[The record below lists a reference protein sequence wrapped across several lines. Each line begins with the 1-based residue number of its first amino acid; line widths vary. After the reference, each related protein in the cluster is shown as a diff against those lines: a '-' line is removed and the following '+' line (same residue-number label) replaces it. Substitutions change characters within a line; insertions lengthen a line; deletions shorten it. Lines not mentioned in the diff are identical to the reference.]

1 MHSSVHVM
9 KHEQKNPHVHTFYD
23 HTKGGVDVADLISS
37 HQYTCFKSPQWPVNA
52 LAFLLDTIQ
61 TNSKV
66 LIAKSLKPD
75 VLQIFEFTF
84 LTALLYFIYSL
95 FLQPYSIALKI
106 VMVSKVLPCRK
117 SKECFVPEVSIFP
130 SEK

>member
-61 TNSKV
+61 ANSKV

-84 LTALLYFIYSL
+84 HLGKQLVLTAIQYRFENSNGI
-95 FLQPYSIALKI
+95 
-106 VMVSKVLPCRK
+106 
-117 SKECFVPEVSIFP
+117 
-130 SEK
+130 